1 METLTTGVA
10 AGWGAAFLAV
20 IAAVCGIFALIRFV
34 STQVRSHPDLQA
46 AWRHREGSVVEK
58 AWWLLPHLV
67 RRELPRTRFSRLF
80 ERIEIHLTQAGR
92 PANET
97 AEDFVASAITE
108 GIFLTFGLSAL
119 LWVTVGT
126 PFLLLTAGVGLLH
139 TFGLHPQLL
148 RSAARQ
154 RVGKIQRQLPY
165 AIDQMVLVL
174 EAGGTLR
181 ESLALLAQDSEE
193 DPLGQEVAQVLG
205 RMAGGRSLNEALVD
219 MSNRI
224 RLEDLSSLVI
234 AINRGEKTGAPM
246 IRTLETQA
254 EIFRFRRLQR
264 AERLAVEA
272 PVKMMF
278 PNIIIMLAVLLL
290 VLGPIFVK
298 LIQTDVF

>member
-1 METLTTGVA
+1 MGALAPGAT
-10 AGWGAAFLAV
+10 AGWGAALLAFV
-20 IAAVCGIFALIRFV
+20 AAVCAIVALARLV
-34 STQVRSHPDLQA
+34 SAQVRSHPDLQSE
-46 AWRHREGSVVEK
+46 WQHRQGSVVEK
-58 AWWLLPHLV
+58 VWWLLPHLV
-67 RRELPRTRFSRLF
+67 RRELPRSRFARLF
-80 ERIEIHLTQAGR
+80 ERIETHLTQAGR
-92 PANET
+92 PTDEN

-108 GIFLTFGLSAL
+108 GIFLTVGLSAL
-119 LWVTVGT
+119 LLVTVGS
-126 PFLLLTAGVGLLH
+126 PFLLLTMGVGLLH
-139 TFGLHPQLL
+139 AFGLRPQLL

-154 RVGKIQRQLPY
+154 RVGKIQRHLPY

-181 ESLALLAQDSEE
+181 ESLTLLAQNSEE
-193 DPLGQEVAQVLG
+193 DPLGQEVAQALG
-205 RMAGGRSLNEALVD
+205 RMTGGRSLSEALVE

-278 PNIIIMLAVLLL
+278 PNMIIMLAVLLL